1 MSTLST
7 GVAKAVAS
15 RPARAALREVAAVM
29 PFNLFGMRGNLKR
42 LNSSE
47 ELDPTQFERILV
59 ELDKSE
65 GDLGLT
71 VGNTE
76 DGSGVLI
83 VAVGQNTISR
93 KANIQPG
100 QVIFKVNEHEVRAL
114 VCQLA
119 MNASMGHGRP
129 SESSCIPCKQVGT
142 HAEAV
147 ALMDKAANGKVRLEL
162 SKIEA
167 HPDTIEEVLRS
178 PHRSNSAKNLN
189 L

>member
-1 MSTLST
+1 
-7 GVAKAVAS
+7 
-15 RPARAALREVAAVM
+15 M

-47 ELDPTQFERILV
+47 ELDPAQFERVLV

-100 QVIFKVNEHEVRAL
+100 QVIFKVNEHEV
-114 VCQLA
+114 
-119 MNASMGHGRP
+119 
-129 SESSCIPCKQVGT
+129 GT

-162 SKIEA
+162 STIEA

-178 PHRSNSAKNLN
+178 PHRSNSAKNLH